1 MSEEKKFKNGTL
13 RLYLEVRYDLPF
25 VLDSPTTAKEVLEKG
40 IKHNG
45 GDLYS
50 LVAMVKG
57 EYAEGIHAV
66 MIDTLEGDKISE
78 TVFDGAKLDALL
90 EDDGKDL
97 IEFDCSAL
105 SEGKKKKL
113 VALFDKGL
121 LDVTVLMP
129 DACFDKEGRLRED
142 ISDIHDADVY
152 VLHLREQTG
161 ISKDGYQC
169 DVRLANA
176 NFAVEHIESA
186 DYMTSALASVLRRS

>member
-25 VLDSPTTAKEVLEKG
+25 VLDSPATAKELLG
-40 IKHNG
+40 RAISHNG

-50 LVAMVKG
+50 LDAMVKG

-97 IEFDCSAL
+97 IDFDYSSL
-105 SEGKKKKL
+105 LENKKKKL
-113 VALFDKGL
+113 TELFDKRL
-121 LDVTVLMP
+121 LDVTVLLP
-129 DACFDKEGRLRED
+129 DACFNEEGKLRED
-142 ISDIHDADVY
+142 MPDMNDADVH
-152 VLHLREQTG
+152 VLHLNEQTG
-161 ISKDGYQC
+161 IGEEGYQF
-169 DVRLANA
+169 DRRLTNA
-176 NFAVEHIESA
+176 NFEWEHVESA
-186 DYMTSALASVLRRS
+186 DYTTSALADVLGRS